1 MAITG
6 VIYSMFF
13 VCFLL
18 FLCCVQQEDD
28 AAVELAFSKLD
39 GTVATDRRKRW
50 LEKYQPSVFVDR
62 SAATAFLTYAD
73 FVNKDLVAYMYY
85 SNLRAIPR
93 FFPIILQFVFYLI
106 CLFF

>member
-1 MAITG
+1 
-6 VIYSMFF
+6 
-13 VCFLL
+13 
-18 FLCCVQQEDD
+18 
-28 AAVELAFSKLD
+28 VELAFSKLD

-93 FFPIILQFVFYLI
+93 YFQWISKFEFYLK
-106 CLFF
+106 LGYFLVLWTV